1 MQRSYRQRDGHWASI
16 RVNEVFAQCPRIGL
30 WADKPASNLLAFVT
44 TSDNV
49 NLNLGWMGTRPK
61 KHIGIFCNNT
71 IYHYSNIHDKVM
83 TKSPDEFAKHYAGS
97 TVQLYFGTF
106 PTV

>member
-30 WADKPASNLLAFVT
+30 WADKPAGNLLAFVT

-61 KHIGIFCNNT
+61 KHIGIYYNNT
-71 IYHYSNIHDKVM
+71 IHHYSNVM
-83 TKSPDEFAKHYAGS
+83 DRVITQMPEMFAKHYKVS
-97 TVQLYFGTF
+97 NVELYFGTF